1 VRNKIQQ
8 RLLPIKLEASKERLT
23 SLAGLIVVEEL
34 AQAKGL
40 WQGVDELF
48 PKPGSGRG
56 YRASAYVKPLVW
68 MLQAG
73 GRRLE
78 DVRELRA
85 EQTVL
90 RRLGLEKLPSAD
102 ALGDWLRRTGGQGV
116 EALRAVNRE
125 LVASTLAAGPEE
137 LTLDV
142 DATIIEAE
150 KREAE
155 WTYAKVKGYQ
165 PLVGYVGGVA
175 VYHEFRAGNESA
187 GGRAVEFLQG
197 CGWQLPAGRRIYL
210 RSDSAFY
217 QAAVMNY
224 CQERQWTFTI
234 TADQDC
240 AVKAAIGQ
248 IAESAWK
255 AYRTREGIATDREI
269 AETVHCLNQS
279 QRAFRLIVVRWKNP
293 QPSLFEAQKY
303 CYHAVASNRPA
314 GESASQVLWGHNP
327 RGEAENW
334 HKELKLELGM
344 EQMPCGQ
351 QEANALFFA
360 IGVLAYNLSLV
371 LKANLLPPE
380 YRQASVATLRWQLYR
395 VAGKLVR
402 HARVWVLQVRAESE
416 KLALLAAARR
426 QCYELSLTSA

>member
-1 VRNKIQQ
+1 MNKLQQ
-8 RLLPIKLEASKERLT
+8 TLLPIKLEASQEKLT

-40 WQGVDELF
+40 WARVDELF
-48 PKPGSGRG
+48 PQPGSGRG

-78 DVRELRA
+78 DLRELRG
-85 EQTVL
+85 EQAVL
-90 RRLGLEKLPSAD
+90 SRLGLEELPSAD
-102 ALGDWLRRTGGQGV
+102 AAGDWLRRMGNQGV
-116 EALRAVNRE
+116 EALRPVNGE
-125 LVASTLAAGPEE
+125 LVASTLAAGPGE

-150 KREAE
+150 KEEAE
-155 WTYAKVKGYQ
+155 WTYEKVKGYQ

-187 GGRAVEFLQG
+187 GARAVEFLQG
-197 CGWQLPAGRRIYL
+197 CARQLPAGKKVYL

-224 CQERQWTFTI
+224 CEERGWTFTI
-234 TADQDC
+234 TADQDS
-240 AVKAAIGQ
+240 AVKAAMRQ
-248 IAESAWK
+248 IPESEWK
-255 AYRTREGIATDREI
+255 AYRTREGVATDREI

-279 QRAFRLIVVRWKNP
+279 QQAFRLIVVRWKNP
-293 QPSLFEAQKY
+293 QPSLFEGQVY
-303 CYHAVASNRPA
+303 CYHAVASNRKET
-314 GESASQVLWGHNP
+314 ESASEVLWGHNQ

-371 LKANLLPPE
+371 LKAKLLPPE
-380 YRQASVATLRWQLYR
+380 YRQVSVATLRWKLYR
-395 VAGKLVR
+395 LAGKLVR
-402 HARVWVLQVRAESE
+402 HARVWVLQVRTEGE
-416 KLALLAAARR
+416 KLALLQAARR
-426 QCYELSLTSA
+426 KCYELSTSSA

>member
-1 VRNKIQQ
+1 MNKLQQ
-8 RLLPIKLEASKERLT
+8 TLLPIKLEASEERLT

-40 WQGVDELF
+40 WRRVEELF
-48 PKPGSGRG
+48 PQPGSGRG
-56 YRASAYVKPLVW
+56 YQASAYVKPLVW

-78 DVRELRA
+78 DLRELRG
-85 EQTVL
+85 EQAVL
-90 RRLGLEKLPSAD
+90 GRLGLEELPSAD
-102 ALGDWLRRTGGQGV
+102 AVGDWLRRMGKQGV
-116 EALRAVNRE
+116 EALRPVNGE

-155 WTYAKVKGYQ
+155 WTYEKVRGYQ

-175 VYHEFRAGNESA
+175 VHHEFRAGNESA
-187 GGRAVEFLQG
+187 GARAVEFLQG
-197 CGWQLPAGRRIYL
+197 CAGQLPAGKRIYL

-217 QAAVMNY
+217 QAGVMNY
-224 CQERQWTFTI
+224 CGERGWTFTI
-234 TADQDC
+234 TADQDS
-240 AVKAAIGQ
+240 AVKAAIRQ
-248 IAESAWK
+248 IPESEWK
-255 AYRTREGIATDREI
+255 AYRTPEGVATDREM

-279 QRAFRLIVVRWKNP
+279 QQAFRLIVVRWKNP
-293 QPSLFEAQKY
+293 QPSLFEGQNY
-303 CYHAVASNRPA
+303 CYHTVASSR
-314 GESASQVLWGHNP
+314 EESQSASEVLWGHNQ

-360 IGVLAYNLSLV
+360 IGILAYNLSLV
-371 LKANLLPPE
+371 LKAKLLPPE
-380 YRQASVATLRWQLYR
+380 YRQVSVATLRWKLYR
-395 VAGKLVR
+395 LAGKLVR
-402 HARVWVLQVRAESE
+402 HARAWVLQVRTEGE

-426 QCYELSLTSA
+426 KCYELSTSFA